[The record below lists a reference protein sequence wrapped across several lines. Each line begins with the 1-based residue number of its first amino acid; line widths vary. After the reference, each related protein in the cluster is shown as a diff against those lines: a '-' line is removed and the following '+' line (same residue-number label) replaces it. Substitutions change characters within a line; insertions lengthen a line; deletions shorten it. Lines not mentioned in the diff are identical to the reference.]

1 MECLNGYGFVI
12 KLNEFELIF
21 YSKASEVMWMLMS
34 WKKKRIFWIT
44 KWLLNSCNKLVV
56 EVEHIDWSLYKYIS
70 YIRGL

>member
-1 MECLNGYGFVI
+1 MGEI
-12 KLNEFELIF
+12 
-21 YSKASEVMWMLMS
+21 EVGWMLIS
-34 WKKKRIFWIT
+34 WKKKRIFGIT